1 MITLPLRTRL
11 VIAGVLLA
19 GCTNTIPVIS
29 TSIECPVKQEDLAA
43 KCAEPATIA
52 TGATYQD
59 MIRIAIADRKN
70 LSECEKNRQY
80 LQNSINECNA
90 AIRKHNEKIDEF
102 NKKYAGKP

>member
-1 MITLPLRTRL
+1 MITFLLRTRL

-29 TSIECPVKQEDLAA
+29 TSIECPISQEDLAA

-90 AIRKHNEKIDEF
+90 AIRKNNEKIDEF